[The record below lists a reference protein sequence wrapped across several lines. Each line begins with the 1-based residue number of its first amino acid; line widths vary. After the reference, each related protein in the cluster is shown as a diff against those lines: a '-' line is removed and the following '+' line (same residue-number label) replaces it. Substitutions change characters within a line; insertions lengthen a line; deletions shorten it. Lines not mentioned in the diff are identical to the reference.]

1 MQWSDVLLPV
11 GIFAALGLL
20 FGILLAIASRVFA
33 VKVDKRIPQVLEL
46 LPGANC
52 GGCGRSGCAAMA
64 EAIVKGEA
72 SPNACTVCSKE
83 GMAQIGAIM
92 GIEVKAPVPMRA
104 HVMCAGDCDTAVH
117 RFRYEGAEDCLAA
130 EKLGGGEKVCPY
142 GCIGL
147 GSCVKVCKY
156 HAIHIKNGIAEIDD
170 SRCIGCGA
178 CTAVCPKHIIYVIP
192 VSSKYAVHCRSAE
205 KGIDTRKHCML
216 GCISCRLCEKNCPEG
231 AITVDNF
238 VASIDQDKCTGCGKC
253 AEKCPRKIIK
263 PV

>member
-1 MQWSDVLLPV
+1 MQWSDVLLPL

-20 FGILLAIASRVFA
+20 FGILLAIAARVFA
-33 VKVDKRIPQVLEL
+33 VKVDERIPQVLEH

-64 EAIVKGEA
+64 EAIVNGEA

-83 GMAQIGAIM
+83 GMAAIGKIM
-92 GIEVKAPVPMRA
+92 GMEVKSPVPMRA
-104 HVMCAGDCDTAVH
+104 HVMCAGDCDKALH

-178 CTAVCPKHIIYVIP
+178 CAAVCPKHIIYIIP
-192 VSSKYAVHCRSAE
+192 ISSKYAVHCRSAE
-205 KGIDTRKHCML
+205 KGIDTRKHCMS
-216 GCISCRLCEKNCPEG
+216 GCISCRICEKNCPEG
-231 AITVDNF
+231 AITVENF
-238 VASIDQDKCTGCGKC
+238 VASINQDKCTGCGKC
-253 AEKCPRKIIK
+253 AEKCPRNIIK

>member
-1 MQWSDVLLPV
+1 MLPV

-20 FGILLAIASRVFA
+20 FGVLLAIASRVFA
-33 VKVDKRIPQVLEL
+33 VKVDRRIPQVLEL

-52 GGCGRSGCAAMA
+52 GGCGYSGCAALA

-72 SPNACTVCSKE
+72 APNACAVCSKE

-92 GIEVKAPVPMRA
+92 GMEVKSPVPMRA

-142 GCIGL
+142 GCLGL

-178 CTAVCPKHIIYVIP
+178 CTAVCPKHIIYIIP

-205 KGIDTRKHCML
+205 KGIDTRKHCMR
-216 GCISCRLCEKNCPEG
+216 GCISCRLCEKVCPEG
-231 AITVDNF
+231 AVTVDNF
-238 VASIDQDKCTGCGKC
+238 VAAIDQNKCTGCGKC